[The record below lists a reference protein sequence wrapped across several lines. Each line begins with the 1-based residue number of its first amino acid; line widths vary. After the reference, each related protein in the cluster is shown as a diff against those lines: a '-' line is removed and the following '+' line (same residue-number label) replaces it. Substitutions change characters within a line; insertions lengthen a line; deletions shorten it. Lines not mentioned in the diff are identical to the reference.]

1 MHMMNPTLRELYNDI
16 VKKQWDN
23 FDEQRLALKM
33 SRGPAYNYH
42 TNVRNAEVHMIRESF
57 YFALTLLDRQDEGD
71 TELAT
76 RIIGRLLDFQELDSE
91 QPHYGIWPYYMEE
104 SIADMASPDRN
115 WADFCGKALI
125 QAYVDHA
132 DKLPEDLLARMRT
145 SLEAASML
153 IMRRNVMPSYSNIC
167 IMGTYVALLAGELL
181 GNMELFTYGRSKLA
195 LLHEYCTFHGA
206 FTEYNSPTYTV
217 VAIEDLSLMLRH
229 IRDTAS
235 LNMIQELHDMAW
247 ASIAEHYHSATR
259 QWAGPHSRSYETL
272 QGKGLLSF
280 LQLAGQGRL
289 QFLEENEL
297 EISALWAR
305 VGLHIPEAYVA
316 YFKEGRAASFTEKVI
331 VKGATPVVASSY
343 LTPEFALG
351 SFNHCDLWNQR
362 RPLTAYWGDPEQAS
376 SLRFRCLHDQYDFS
390 SALLHTTQHRGLL
403 LGIAQLCSDHGDKH
417 FVLDPIQGAIQA
429 SSLLFRF
436 EFGGDRSQLMLPDR
450 VDIGKPLL
458 IRTPHVKIGLM
469 LHECCFGTYTP
480 QVRLT
485 EEDSTTSLEI
495 VMYEGDCKDLTL
507 TEFNQAH
514 LTFGLVIESVDC
526 PDDEWL
532 AKLAGMIAV
541 NRDGWLQ
548 LTYEDA
554 VKKLNLESPTGV
566 WTFRQSMLETVGGK
580 EIKIEAGAPIWS
592 V

>member
-1 MHMMNPTLRELYNDI
+1 MMNSSIRQLCSDI
-16 VKKQWDN
+16 VQKQWNN
-23 FDEQRLALKM
+23 FDIQKLALKTR
-33 SRGPAYNYH
+33 RGPAYNYH
-42 TNVRNAEVHMIRESF
+42 TNIRNAEVHMIRESF
-57 YFALTLLDRQDEGD
+57 YFALSLLDRQAEGD
-71 TELAT
+71 TELAAG
-76 RIIGRLLDFQELDSE
+76 IIGRLLDFQELDRKQSN
-91 QPHYGIWPYYMEE
+91 YGIWPYYMEE
-104 SIADMASPDRN
+104 PIADMASPDRN

-132 DKLPEDLLARMRT
+132 DKLPQELLTRIRT
-145 SLEAASML
+145 SLEAAAVL
-153 IMRRNVMPSYSNIC
+153 IMQRNVMPSYTNIC
-167 IMGTYVALLAGELL
+167 IMGTYVSLLAGELL
-181 GNMELFTYGRSKLA
+181 GNMELFTYGRSKLE

-229 IRDTAS
+229 IRDAAS
-235 LNMIQELHDMAW
+235 LNMIEELHDMAW

-305 VGLHIPEAYVA
+305 VGLNMPEAFVA
-316 YFKEGRAASFTEKVI
+316 YFKTGRAASFTEKVI
-331 VKGATPVVASSY
+331 VKGAAPVIASSY
-343 LTPEFALG
+343 LTPAFALG

-362 RPLTAYWGDPEQAS
+362 RPLTAYWGEAEQAT

-390 SALLHTTQHRGLL
+390 SGLLHTIQHRGHL
-403 LGIAQLCSDHGDKH
+403 LGIARFCSDHGDKH
-417 FVLDPIQGAIQA
+417 FVLDPIQGTIHA

-436 EFGGDRSQLMLPDR
+436 EFGGDRSGLMLPDQ
-450 VDIGKPLL
+450 VDVGKPLL

-469 LHECCFGTYTP
+469 LHECRFGTYTP
-480 QVRLT
+480 HVRLT
-485 EEDSTTSLEI
+485 EDDATTSLEI
-495 VMYEGDCKDLTL
+495 VMYEGEGKDLAL
-507 TEFNQAH
+507 TELIEAH
-514 LTFGLVIESVDC
+514 VLFGLVIESADC

-532 AKLAGMIAV
+532 AKLAGMKAV
-541 NRDGWLQ
+541 NRDGRLQ

-554 VKKLNLESPTGV
+554 GKKLNLEAPTGV
-566 WTFRQSMLETVGGK
+566 WPFRQSMLEAVGSK
-580 EIKIEAGAPIWS
+580 ELKIEAGAPIWS